1 MSSYL
6 WDDDVNKASMQ
17 DMVGKTFTNV
27 FVNKEDDE
35 IHFTCAEGTYIMFH
49 NQDCCESVEIESIVG
64 DIKDLEDTPI
74 LGAEEASGR
83 GETEWGSTTWT
94 FYKFKSA
101 KGYVDIRW
109 LGESNGYYSE
119 SVDLVFKKGE

>member
-1 MSSYL
+1 MMDY
-6 WDDDVNKASMQ
+6 WECDDVPMQ

-49 NQDCCESVEIESIVG
+49 QQSCCESVEIESIVG
-64 DIKDLEDTPI
+64 DIKDLENTPI
-74 LGAEEASGR
+74 LGAEESSGT
-83 GETEWGSTTWT
+83 GTTDWGSSTWT
-94 FYKFKSA
+94 FYKLRSA

-109 LGESNGYYSE
+109 IGESNGYYSE
-119 SVDLVFKKGE
+119 SVDLVFKKGEVK